1 MLELWR
7 GLIMKYQLLILGLL
21 FSNQSFAQSCGSLA
35 DGEMV
40 RIDEENKSLHNF
52 KVQDQDGL
60 GSCYANAASLL
71 LQGNLKDNPE
81 ISYLHLATLYKTQKL
96 SEQRNSAKS
105 TKDFDIYAKQAADKQ
120 KAINGA
126 GDAMKWDL
134 AIDGGNTC
142 GVIAAVKE
150 LEEKNKKPMTC
161 LRSEMNLEKILISGD
176 GEHRQFKTVLET
188 SVYMNL
194 FQKNFGD
201 LNVKPNFFNRKKILL
216 AQEKY
221 INFKESFQA
230 LINSKQKQI
239 SEQSCSKINADYLE
253 PVIAPLIQSA
263 LTYQSCFKD
272 DFPSKNDYWCKIIKG
287 LVNNPKTNEDG
298 SIEAGKSKKEWLTSF
313 QKKISQKKTPFT
325 AQGLSDD
332 MSDSF
337 IESLG
342 LNDQEKINAKR
353 FLKERIIASTTVNKN
368 LEDLSG
374 EYNEVLETGFSVAC
388 VNRNTYNYFDSKE
401 YENDWKQS
409 ESLCSYSELMNQATN
424 VIMKYK
430 ESGLDDVKTAMDF
443 LTANAGSSYDEAM
456 MALYASDCDD
466 KTKIALPQN
475 ISCQTLNVNSTNK
488 SEINS
493 KILETLKANK
503 PLTASLCSMILKKPK
518 EQFAPNECGHHALGI
533 TGIQCSGGK
542 YKYLIQNSW
551 GANNKASSSAVGIEN
566 IDGKGAYW
574 FDETAFFD
582 SVYELDFIN

>member
-1 MLELWR
+1 
-7 GLIMKYQLLILGLL
+7 MKYQLLILGLL
-21 FSNQSFAQSCGSLA
+21 FSNQSYAQSCGSLA
-35 DGEMV
+35 DGEIIRV
-40 RIDEENKSLHNF
+40 DEENKSLQNF

-71 LQGNLKDNPE
+71 LQGSLKNNPE
-81 ISYLHLATLYKTQKL
+81 ISYLHLATLYKTQAL
-96 SEQRNSAKS
+96 SEQRDSAKS
-105 TKDFDIYAKQAADKQ
+105 TNNFSIYAKQAANNQ

-150 LEEKNKKPMTC
+150 LEAKNKKPMAC
-161 LRSEMNLEKILISGD
+161 LKSEMNLEKILTSGD
-176 GEHRQFKTVLET
+176 GEHKQFKTVLET

-201 LNVKPNFFNRKKILL
+201 LNVKPNFFNRKKVLL

-221 INFKESFQA
+221 KSFKDSFQN
-230 LINSKQKQI
+230 LISRKQKTI
-239 SEQSCSKINADYLE
+239 SEQSCSKVNADYLG
-253 PVIAPLIQSA
+253 PVIAPIIQSA

-287 LVNNPKTNEDG
+287 LVNNPKVNEDG
-298 SIEAGKSKKEWLTSF
+298 SIEAGISKQEWLKSL
-313 QKKISQKKTPFT
+313 QKKITQKKTNFT
-325 AQGLSDD
+325 GQGLSDD

-342 LNDQEKINAKR
+342 LSPLDSISAKR
-353 FLKERIIASTTVNKN
+353 FLKERIIANTSVNKN
-368 LEDLSG
+368 LEDLAS
-374 EYNEVLETGFSVAC
+374 EYNEVLEKGFSPAC
-388 VNRNTYNYFDSKE
+388 VNRNTYNYFESKD
-401 YENDWKQS
+401 YENDWQQS

-424 VIMKYK
+424 VIIKYK
-430 ESGLDDVKTAMDF
+430 ESGLDDIKTAMDF
-443 LTANAGSSYDEAM
+443 LTTNAGKNYDEAM
-456 MALYASDCDD
+456 MALYATDCDD
-466 KTKIALPQN
+466 KAKITLPQN
-475 ISCQTLNVNSTNK
+475 ISCQTLNVNSENK

-503 PLTASLCSMILKKPK
+503 PLTASLCSIILKKPK
-518 EQFAPNECGHHALGI
+518 NQFAPNECGHHALGV

-551 GANNKASSSAVGIEN
+551 GANNKASSSSVGIEN

-582 SVYELDFIN
+582 SVYGLDFIN